1 MGVNS
6 YAEIFTTLI
15 GWHLYG
21 VIWDVLAST
30 GIVFLPF
37 LWILIDNWRNAL
49 VDGEEGGGASAGLRA
64 LEVELYIG
72 LFVMLIAC
80 VPNGITTL
88 NRASVFYAPPAT
100 TANPS
105 PVTATGSAPDST
117 FGTTL
122 GGTPPTVKVPAWWYA
137 VMAISSGVTTAII
150 SGAGLSLDDLRQ
162 VTEAARRASI
172 DDPRLRFEAQRFYN
186 ECYVPARTKFL
197 GSPLSPAAEAAIT
210 LHGSD
215 DPEWIGSRAFRDDP
229 DLYRVMYAEREV
241 PGWPVDPVRDRD
253 QATAPIPPDWGR
265 PTCLEWWQ
273 GGAVRGLQANIIAAV
288 NKTSD
293 LATLVNTFG
302 TSLTADRRADI
313 ITRTVL
319 DKTRLTVIP
328 NAYVPTNDGIV
339 KDTFSSTTVMIAGFF
354 TTFFTWLATAVLKP
368 GLPFIQCLLLM
379 GIYMLMP
386 FVLVMGK
393 YSLSAMMT
401 GAIAIFT
408 IKMWSVLWFVA
419 DFLDDKLAL
428 AIYPDASSALAALS
442 SFYKI
447 GDATKAMLLNL
458 IVMSLYLA
466 LPALFSGLM
475 GAIGIRV
482 ASSLSSS
489 FLYAYDPVKA
499 TGTRAGSIVGK
510 GASAAG
516 TALSRASRSLR
527 TRNRSGGN
535 QSP

>member
-30 GIVFLPF
+30 GIVYLPF
-37 LWILIDNWRNAL
+37 LWIIIENWKTAFI
-49 VDGEEGGGASAGLRA
+49 DGEESGGAAAGLRA
-64 LEVELYIG
+64 IEVELYIG

-88 NRASVFYAPPAT
+88 NRADVFYSPPAT
-100 TANPS
+100 TAHPA
-105 PVTATGSAPDST
+105 PVTATGASPEST

-122 GGTPPTVKVPAWWYA
+122 GGTPPAVKVPAWWYT

-150 SGAGLSLDDLRQ
+150 SGAGLSLDDLRK
-162 VTEAARRASI
+162 VTEASRRASI
-172 DDPRLRFEAQRFYN
+172 DDPRLRYEAQRFYN

-197 GSPLSPAAEAAIT
+197 TSPLSTTAEAAIT
-210 LHGSD
+210 RYGAD
-215 DPEWIGSRAFRDDP
+215 DPEWIGSHAFRDDP
-229 DLYRVMYAEREV
+229 DLYPVMHAEREV

-265 PTCLEWWQ
+265 PTCKEWWE

-288 NKTSD
+288 DKVSG
-293 LATLVNTFG
+293 LSSLVKTFG
-302 TSLTADRRADI
+302 ASLSAEQRADI

-328 NAYVPTNDGIV
+328 NAYVPANDGVI

-354 TTFFTWLATAVLKP
+354 TTFFTWLATSVLKP
-368 GLPFIQCLLLM
+368 ALPFIQCLLLL
-379 GIYMLMP
+379 GIYMLLP
-386 FVLVMGK
+386 FVMVMGK
-393 YSLSAMMT
+393 YGVSSMMT

-408 IKMWSVLWFVA
+408 IKMWSVLWFVT

-428 AIYPDASSALAALS
+428 AIYPDASSALAALT

-447 GDATKAMLLNL
+447 GDPTKAMLLNL
-458 IVMSLYLA
+458 VVMSLYLA
-466 LPALFSGLM
+466 LPALWSGLM
-475 GAIGIRV
+475 AMVGVR
-482 ASSLSSS
+482 ASDL
-489 FLYAYDPVKA
+489 LTHAGTEAVTPIKNAGHNAGTIAGKA
-499 TGTRAGSIVGK
+499 TAW
-510 GASAAG
+510 GARGLARG
-516 TALSRASRSLR
+516 SRAIRARMDRDRSR
-527 TRNRSGGN
+527 
-535 QSP
+535 

>member
-37 LWILIDNWRNAL
+37 LWILIDNWRNAF

-80 VPNGITTL
+80 VPNPITTL

-105 PVTATGSAPDST
+105 PVTATGNAPDST

-215 DPEWIGSRAFRDDP
+215 DPEWIGSRAFREDP

-273 GGAVRGLQANIIAAV
+273 GGAVRGLQASIIAAV

-293 LATLVNTFG
+293 LAPLVNTFG

-313 ITRTVL
+313 VARTVL

-328 NAYVPTNDGIV
+328 NAYVPANDGIV

-428 AIYPDASSALAALS
+428 AIYPDASSALAALT

-458 IVMSLYLA
+458 IVMSLYIA
-466 LPALFSGLM
+466 LPALWSGLM
-475 GAIGIRV
+475 AMVGVRV
-482 ASSLSSS
+482 GSALATPFERVSGPLADAGRRAGDLTGRAASASGRAL
-489 FLYAYDPVKA
+489 
-499 TGTRAGSIVGK
+499 TRAGRAPSRR
-510 GASAAG
+510 GA
-516 TALSRASRSLR
+516 R
-527 TRNRSGGN
+527 GN
-535 QSP
+535 NPNP